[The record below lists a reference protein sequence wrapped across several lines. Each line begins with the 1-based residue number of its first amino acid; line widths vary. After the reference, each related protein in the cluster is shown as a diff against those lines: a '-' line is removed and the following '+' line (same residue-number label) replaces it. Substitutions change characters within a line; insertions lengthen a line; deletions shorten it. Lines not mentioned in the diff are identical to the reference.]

1 MHRVRTPAARIAG
14 SFAGWLIFT
23 FSFAVF
29 FQTAGVV
36 TGLGGFCA
44 AGGPYVIVTECP
56 EAVVVF
62 APVGLF
68 GALLGVA
75 VAMFFARSFGTPLY
89 LWAWPI
95 AFVTLGIQFI
105 VGSWGGA
112 AVVVNVLLGLL
123 FVVMGAVPLWY
134 TIRGGAQPFLIGMAN
149 VHGRLFSYR
158 DTGRTSLWGPPRSA
172 EGETVPPTP
181 RDWVL
186 SLGIVAVAIPLGGW
200 LAVLAFNAVGSAG

>member
-1 MHRVRTPAARIAG
+1 MDRVRTPAARIAG
-14 SFAGWLIFT
+14 SFLGWLIFT
-23 FSFAVF
+23 FSFSVF

-36 TGLGGFCA
+36 GGLGGFCA
-44 AGGPYVIVTECP
+44 AGGPYVIATECP

-68 GALLGVA
+68 GMLFGVG

-105 VGSWGGA
+105 VGAIGREGMI
-112 AVVVNVLLGLL
+112 VNILIGLM

-134 TIRGGAQPFLIGMAN
+134 TIRGGAQPFLIGLAN
-149 VHGRLFSYR
+149 VHGRQFSYR
-158 DTGRTSLWGPPRSA
+158 DIGRKSLFAPPRSA
-172 EGETVPPTP
+172 EGETVPPVP

-186 SLGIVAVAIPLGGW
+186 SLGIVVVAMPLGAW
-200 LAVLAFNAVGSAG
+200 LAVLAFNAVGASG

>member
-1 MHRVRTPAARIAG
+1 MHRVRTPAWRIAG

-23 FSFAVF
+23 VAFLLF

-36 TGLGGFCA
+36 GGLGGFCA
-44 AGGPYVIVTECP
+44 AGGPYVIAVECP

-68 GALLGVA
+68 GALFGVA
-75 VAMFFARSFGTPLY
+75 VAMFLARSFGTPLY

-95 AFVTLGIQFI
+95 AFVALGIQFI
-105 VGSWGGA
+105 VGAFGGA
-112 AVVVNVLLGLL
+112 AVVINVLIGLM
-123 FVVMGAVPLWY
+123 FVVMGAVPFWY
-134 TIRGGAQPFLIGMAN
+134 TIRGGAQPFLIGMGN

-158 DTGRTSLWGPPRSA
+158 DTGRKSLWGPPKSA

-181 RDWVL
+181 RDWAL
-186 SLGIVAVAIPLGGW
+186 SLGIVAVAIPLGAW
-200 LAVLAFNAVGSAG
+200 LSVLAFNAVGSAG